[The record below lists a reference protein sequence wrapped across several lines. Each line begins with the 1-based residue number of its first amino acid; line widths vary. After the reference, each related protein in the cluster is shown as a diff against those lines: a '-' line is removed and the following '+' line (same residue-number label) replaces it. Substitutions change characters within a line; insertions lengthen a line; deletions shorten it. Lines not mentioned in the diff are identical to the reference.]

1 MVSSTAV
8 AILGMAAVCYA
19 CRIGGFWAMRYVPLS
34 SGVRA
39 WLAGIPMAVMGAVL
53 APTLARGGPPEWAG
67 LVATFVAMKL
77 TGNDIVAV
85 AVAIVVV
92 AFGRSLA

>member
-1 MVSSTAV
+1 MVDSPTL

-34 SGVRA
+34 PGVRA

-53 APTLARGGPPEWAG
+53 APALARGGPAEWAG
-67 LVATFVAMKL
+67 LAVTFVAMKA
-77 TGNDIVAV
+77 TGNDILAVLAAV
-85 AVAIVVV
+85 ATVGLVRA
-92 AFGRSLA
+92 LA